1 VSSIVYQIPLAQ
13 LAGFRGRPL
22 IVRSDHPRDLVAHL
36 RESDLDNLAYVQLCG
51 LPSDTDALLHWA
63 EGMPIDLLLDNPA
76 QDFAS
81 LYSFAKL
88 LDNHPVRIT
97 LPVEADFEN
106 AVKLASSLQFAVKL
120 QIGQPPPMLIELLA
134 RVLDDYLHNTTV
146 TQPIECFH
154 SLLFGFC
161 NKESVNLWAIQEE
174 DPALIRNVDEQ
185 GRERLP
191 GRLSMSEYG
200 PAPESFVTDWCSR
213 LSAEGAECTDCPF
226 FAPCR
231 GYFKWPLRHYDCAG
245 VKGLLTSL
253 QQAASELR
261 EDIAATSP
269 DSGASP

>member
-1 VSSIVYQIPLAQ
+1 MSSIVYQIPLSQ

-22 IVRSDHPRDLVAHL
+22 IVRSDHPHHLVAHL
-36 RESDLDNLAYVQLCG
+36 RESDLANLAYVQLCG
-51 LPSDTDALLHWA
+51 LSSDTDVLLHWA

-97 LPVEADFEN
+97 LPVETGFEN
-106 AVKLASSLQFAVKL
+106 AVKLASSLQFDVKL
-120 QIGQPPPMLIELLA
+120 QIGQPRTTLIESLE
-134 RVLDDYLHNTTV
+134 RVLDDYLHSTTV
-146 TQPIECFH
+146 TQPIEFFH
-154 SLLFGFC
+154 SLLLGFC
-161 NKESVNLWAIQEE
+161 NNDSVNLWAIQEE
-174 DPALIRNVDEQ
+174 DPAFFRNVDEQ

-191 GRLSMSEYG
+191 GRLSISESG
-200 PAPESFVTDWCSR
+200 PTPENFVTEWGKG
-213 LSAEGAECTDCPF
+213 LLAEGAECTDCPF

-231 GYFKWPLRHYDCAG
+231 GYFKWPIRDYDCAG

-261 EDIAATSP
+261 EDIAAASP
-269 DSGASP
+269 NGGASP